1 MSSNLSHLHSKF
13 KAGSQ
18 IDYGHFLTLFYHFVK
33 LHITFLHIDTNFILC
48 KAGIMQHRE
57 KSLSPKQRW
66 NTSLPELS
74 LVRSA
79 WLASF
84 PLPFLGL
91 KMNTLC
97 EAWQCIAILGS
108 WETRRDSLCCRCPT
122 WFWLQL
128 IPAFVLY
135 CFFCSPMQFPMR
147 KVKPG
152 P

>member
-66 NTSLPELS
+66 NTSLPDLS
-74 LVRSA
+74 LVTSLFSPSFSWTEDEHTLRS
-79 WLASF
+79 LAMHCDFGLMGDQERQPLLSLSNLVLAAADTSF
-84 PLPFLGL
+84 CALLL
-91 KMNTLC
+91 
-97 EAWQCIAILGS
+97 
-108 WETRRDSLCCRCPT
+108 
-122 WFWLQL
+122 
-128 IPAFVLY
+128 
-135 CFFCSPMQFPMR
+135 FFSPHA
-147 KVKPG
+147 VSHEEG
-152 P
+152 